1 MEEKKM
7 ESDPQISIIVPVYN
21 VSAYLPECINSI
33 IKQKFTN
40 VEIILVDDGSTDS
53 SGEIC
58 DDFKKKDS
66 RINVIH
72 KKNGGL
78 SSARNAGIQSARG
91 KYIGFV
97 DGDDWISSDMY
108 GELYRIAESTQ
119 AQMVCCRCLEV
130 TGDSSNKECCGSSS
144 VTVLESGNVLK
155 KLFRRKIKESVYDKL
170 FLRELFKEIRFPE
183 GEINEDTPVLVKLIM
198 KSRQTALLDR
208 YLYYYRIREGSIT
221 KSGYS
226 ERFRI
231 VDKHIMEIEKLI
243 TQYYPEL
250 SAEMKY
256 FFGVHYYCLILSIL
270 KDKNNKNYM
279 KDYQYYLQRFRN
291 SFVPFM
297 RWGTGQPKDRFLAV
311 LLILRCGPLIYG
323 SFQ

>member
-1 MEEKKM
+1 M

-33 IKQKFTN
+33 LNQKFKN
-40 VEIILVDDGSTDS
+40 LEIILVDDGSTDS
-53 SGEIC
+53 SGIIC
-58 DDFKKKDS
+58 DDFMKKDS
-66 RINVIH
+66 RIVVIH

-78 SSARNAGIQSARG
+78 SSARNAGIQKARG

-97 DGDDWISSDMY
+97 DGDDWISCDMY

-119 AQMVCCRCLEV
+119 AQITSCRCLEV
-130 TGDSSNKECCGSSS
+130 TGDSSSKECAGTSSI
-144 VTVLESGNVLK
+144 VVLESSNFLK
-155 KLFRRKIKESVYDKL
+155 KLFRRKIKESVCDKI
-170 FLRELFKEIRFPE
+170 FSRELFKEIRFPE
-183 GEINEDTPVLVKLIM
+183 AEINEDTPVLVKLIM
-198 KSRQTALLDR
+198 ESRKTALLDR
-208 YLYYYRIREGSIT
+208 YLYYYRMREGSIT

-226 ERFRI
+226 EQFRV

-243 TQYYPEL
+243 TQYYPEV

-270 KDKNNKNYM
+270 KDKNKINHM
-279 KDYQYYLQRFRN
+279 KDYQYYLHRFRN
-291 SFVPFM
+291 CFVPFM
-297 RWGTGQPKDRFLAV
+297 KWGTGKSKDRLLAI

-323 SFQ
+323 GFR